1 MKQLVLLGSLV
12 LALGFFAACGS
23 NKKET
28 KETTQGQMSSG
39 SMEAGNTDVQLKSS
53 KEWIRSQPVD
63 VKALD
68 LNQDGYVYQDPMDW
82 NVIADE
88 EGKCPLCGMFLKKVT
103 IDEAIQ
109 NLEDNGYKVK

>member
-39 SMEAGNTDVQLKSS
+39 SMEAGNTDVQLKR
-53 KEWIRSQPVD
+53 RSRAWP
-63 VKALD
+63 
-68 LNQDGYVYQDPMDW
+68 W
-82 NVIADE
+82 
-88 EGKCPLCGMFLKKVT
+88 KK
-103 IDEAIQ
+103 ISR
-109 NLEDNGYKVK
+109 